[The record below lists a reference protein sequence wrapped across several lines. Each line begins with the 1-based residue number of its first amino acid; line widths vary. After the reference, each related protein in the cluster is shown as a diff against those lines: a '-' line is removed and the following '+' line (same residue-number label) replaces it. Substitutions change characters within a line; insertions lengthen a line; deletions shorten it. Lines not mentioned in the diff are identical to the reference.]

1 MNPQSTGVN
10 GHYGWDV
17 QQGYYYYVHAEKD
30 GYYSDD
36 NPVVYVGD
44 TVTTLHVY
52 LDPES
57 QPWVIP
63 GMMGWNTMAAIA
75 VLVGLAMWIL
85 WRRQALQS
93 K

>member
-36 NPVVYVGD
+36 SPVVYVGD
-44 TVTTLHVY
+44 PVTTLHVY
-52 LDPES
+52 LNPRPQS
-57 QPWVIP
+57 WAIP
-63 GMMGWNTMAAIA
+63 GMTGWNTVAAMV
-75 VLVGLAMWIL
+75 VLVSLASWML
-85 WRRQALQS
+85 WRRQAFQS
-93 K
+93 H